1 MKSKDNKNKLNQKHS
16 FTALFLG
23 LSMDTK
29 LIYGSRTL
37 ASGHTTLDSHL
48 WTYVDS
54 VDS

>member
-16 FTALFLG
+16 FTALSLG

-37 ASGHTTLDSHL
+37 DTQLWTLTSGHM
-48 WTYVDS
+48 
-54 VDS
+54 